1 MGGHQK
7 REGESKMTIYSDLM
21 ASRLK
26 ENREEVEKLQKAE
39 YIVGILGQMKPE
51 LQALGLIVEG
61 GWGMVLNA
69 RGRPGVDSIKV
80 NMKDVKIIMDEFL
93 FTDERLE
100 INSSDNSQ
108 WIMTTIMDKNTGGS
122 FRFDVA
128 MGELECKKIEVSRN
142 TVIREEIVYKY
153 ECE

>member
-1 MGGHQK
+1 
-7 REGESKMTIYSDLM
+7 MTIYSDLM